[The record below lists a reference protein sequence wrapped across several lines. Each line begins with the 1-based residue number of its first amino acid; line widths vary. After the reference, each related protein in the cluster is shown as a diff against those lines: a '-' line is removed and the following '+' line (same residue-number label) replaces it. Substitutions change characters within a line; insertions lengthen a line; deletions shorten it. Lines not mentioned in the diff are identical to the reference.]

1 MHGPLKKADEKIE
14 TESAGD
20 SFEANDERSE
30 EGSLEAAKQNLHQ
43 GSESSGNHL
52 SVKSSKKGS
61 KSKLPVSSSIEKPN
75 VTGNQNESMGASEL
89 D

>member
-1 MHGPLKKADEKIE
+1 MQGPLKKADEKIE

-30 EGSLEAAKQNLHQ
+30 EESLEAAKQNLHQ

-52 SVKSSKKGS
+52 SA
-61 KSKLPVSSSIEKPN
+61 LPFFLGSSI
-75 VTGNQNESMGASEL
+75 TSSE
-89 D
+89 